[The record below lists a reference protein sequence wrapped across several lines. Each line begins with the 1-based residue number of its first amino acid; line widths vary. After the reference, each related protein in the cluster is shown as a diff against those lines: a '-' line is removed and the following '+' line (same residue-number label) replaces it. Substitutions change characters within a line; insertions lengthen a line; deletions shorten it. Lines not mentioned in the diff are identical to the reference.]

1 MLSPSQSPVKNLL
14 FNGLVSVR
22 CDKAFDTLTASER
35 QEHVSN
41 KAAKLRKEKK
51 NEAESETQQ
60 CPKLK
65 HFMPT

>member
-1 MLSPSQSPVKNLL
+1 MPKLESSKNLL
-14 FNGLVSVR
+14 FNSLVSVR

-51 NEAESETQQ
+51 KM
-60 CPKLK
+60 KLNLR
-65 HFMPT
+65 HSNAPN